1 MLSSMVAL
9 RDPMMN
15 KLAPPARSNHQSFL
29 SREFKLFIFSTNEG
43 MYATQTGIRIAY
55 VCRPRARTGDAR
67 CNRGGKLSR
76 VESTRKLRPKRRR
89 G

>member
-1 MLSSMVAL
+1 MFQSMVAL

-55 VCRPRARTGDAR
+55 VCRPRARTGDR
-67 CNRGGKLSR
+67 W
-76 VESTRKLRPKRRR
+76 VESR
-89 G
+89 GKAQSSRID